1 MIEQAESSKQDRSR
15 QQELV
20 NKPSPP
26 THIQHATHNTT
37 QLTYNTTHTST
48 HHTTHHNTTPNNNNH
63 QIDKI
68 FTAAEQAA
76 SALEEAAP
84 LLEEATQL
92 AREITP
98 LLQELRQ
105 GGLVGNLEHLTE
117 AAASAA
123 ADLQAL
129 QTAVLTDENVRA
141 LRGSV
146 QTLCRTLE
154 HAESISADVGAF
166 SRDAGV
172 QRNLKTLIQALSRII
187 EE

>member
-1 MIEQAESSKQDRSR
+1 MKSKPHPPTVPNSHTTTNNNH
-15 QQELV
+15 QQQPPPP
-20 NKPSPP
+20 PSPP
-26 THIQHATHNTT
+26 PSTT
-37 QLTYNTTHTST
+37 TNH
-48 HHTTHHNTTPNNNNH
+48 NNNK

-68 FTAAEQAA
+68 FAAAEQAA
-76 SALEEAAP
+76 TALEEATP

-92 AREITP
+92 AREVTP
-98 LLQELRQ
+98 LLQELRE
-105 GGLVGNLEHLTE
+105 GGVVGNLEHLTE

-129 QTAVLTDENVRA
+129 QAAVLTDENVRA

-154 HAESISADVGAF
+154 HAESISADMGAF
-166 SRDAGV
+166 SRDQGV